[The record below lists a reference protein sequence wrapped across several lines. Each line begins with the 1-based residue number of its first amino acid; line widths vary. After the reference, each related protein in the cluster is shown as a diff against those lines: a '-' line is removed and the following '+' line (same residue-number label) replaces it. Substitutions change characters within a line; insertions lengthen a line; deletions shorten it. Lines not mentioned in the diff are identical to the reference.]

1 MKQFSRLIHI
11 FWIIAKRYSVLRL
24 RHKTYYTRG
33 SAMRMTLEELGPV
46 FVKFGQALSTRH
58 DIFSKETIDELAK
71 LQDQVP
77 PFSNE
82 QARKKLEKIYG
93 APLETVFKHFE
104 DSPLA
109 SASIAQVHGAVLKNN
124 KSVVVKILRPHVLK
138 RVKKDIALMTA
149 IAKLAA
155 RFKKLR
161 QFKPKEIVAEFE
173 ESILGELDL
182 QREAANASQLRR
194 NFLGSDQLYVP
205 EIFWDYTK
213 STVIVMERI
222 HGIPIRDIEKLKK
235 NNINLKLLAE
245 RGIEIFFTQVF
256 RDNFFHADMHPGNIF
271 VSKENG
277 HSPKHIVV
285 DFGIMGSLSPRDQRY
300 IAENFLAFFKRDYRR
315 VAILHIESGWAP
327 ENTRVDQLETAIR
340 TVSEPIFEKPLG
352 EISFGQLLFSLFQ
365 MAAKFNIRIQ
375 PQLILLQK
383 TLLTVEGQARQ
394 LYPQLDLWSTAKPY
408 LENWIQS
415 QIGPKA
421 FFRKLKQEWP
431 QLMYGI
437 LAELKK
443 RKDSVVNE

>member
-1 MKQFSRLIHI
+1 MKQLSRLIHI
-11 FWIIAKRYSVLRL
+11 LWIISKRYSVLRL
-24 RHKTYYTRG
+24 RHKKYYTRG
-33 SAMRMTLEELGPV
+33 SAMRITLEELGPV

-77 PFSNE
+77 AFSNE

-93 APLETVFKHFE
+93 APLETVFKSFE
-104 DSPLA
+104 ESPLA

-124 KSVVVKILRPHVLK
+124 KSVVVKILRPKVKERIK
-138 RVKKDIALMTA
+138 RDIALMFA
-149 IAKLAA
+149 IAKIAA
-155 RFKKLR
+155 RFKRLR

-182 QREAANASQLRR
+182 MGEAANASQLRR
-194 NFLGSDQLYVP
+194 NFLNSELLYVP
-205 EIFWDYTK
+205 EIFWDYTR
-213 STVIVMERI
+213 TNVIVMERI
-222 HGIPIRDIEKLKK
+222 HGIPIRDTEKLKK

-245 RGIEIFFTQVF
+245 NLIEVFFTQVF

-277 HSPKHIVV
+277 HFPKQIVV

-315 VAILHIESGWAP
+315 VALLHIESGWAP
-327 ENTRVDQLETAIR
+327 EDTRIDQLETAIR
-340 TVSEPIFEKPLG
+340 TACEPIFEKPLG
-352 EISFGQLLFSLFQ
+352 EISFGQLLFRLFQ
-365 MAAKFNIRIQ
+365 MAAKFDIRIQ

-383 TLLTVEGQARQ
+383 TLLSVEGLARQ
-394 LYPQLDLWSTAKPY
+394 IYPSLDLWTTAKPY
-408 LENWIQS
+408 LENWIKTQV
-415 QIGPKA
+415 GPKA
-421 FFRKLKQEWP
+421 FFHKLKQEWP
-431 QLMYGI
+431 QIMYGI

-443 RKDSVVNE
+443 RKDFVFNE